1 MCVAVYVMSIS
12 KVMQSTFGGTK
23 IFFSDN
29 NRIGRLR
36 VTRKIILENIL
47 FNTKL
52 AGVLC
57 DLINTP
63 PHDGYKFNLY
73 E

>member
-57 DLINTP
+57 DKHPTTDTSLICMNNI
-63 PHDGYKFNLY
+63 F
-73 E
+73 